1 MQRGFTLPSPDF
13 AYGRPN
19 VAKDG
24 GAIEAHDRLDTN
36 CPHFQP
42 DLEGRQKEKRDQKE
56 ISIALNKA
64 CIGSGLVT
72 AKEQFEYRATHDV
85 RRRVSEDEMSKTKI
99 RRIPANMTFGV
110 STR

>member
-24 GAIEAHDRLDTN
+24 GAIEAMTGWTPTATL
-36 CPHFQP
+36 PAAGP
-42 DLEGRQKEKRDQKE
+42 GGSAKGEKRPERDF
-56 ISIALNKA
+56 IALNKA